1 MDIYRNHIARLY
13 YWPQKLTIFQNHA
26 AMAASSSSSSVVSVD
41 LEKAADGDTATSA
54 IFFSDSGAPS
64 SWPVA
69 KAITST
75 LASESEE
82 SLCALLDR
90 HGVPTS
96 EELILH
102 RQVADE
108 GVASLTIL
116 GEQIGQEIRIVL

>member
-1 MDIYRNHIARLY
+1 M
-13 YWPQKLTIFQNHA
+13 
-26 AMAASSSSSSVVSVD
+26 SVD

-54 IFFSDSGAPS
+54 IFFSDSDAAAS
-64 SWPVA
+64 LWPAV

-75 LASESEE
+75 LTSESEE